1 MGGSSGI
8 SIPEDLDLGDLTPP
22 VGVQRRQVIAPPA
35 DYRPGID
42 PEWEYFGSTLNPPA
56 DPTGP
61 ITDPI
66 FTYPGVAPTF
76 PPGWNPY
83 DIDLGIDY
91 QEDGGGFD
99 LGQFFPEYTPPEID
113 YDLLASKIDMPTF
126 DMPDYS
132 GLNQQFLDLQTGLG
146 GLESQ
151 FQDFQMPSYEMPEI
165 DYDLLAGNIAGNINM
180 PSFEMPDYTQQFEN
194 LQTGLGGLGSQI
206 GNMPSFQMPDYS
218 QQFENLQ
225 GTLGGLG
232 QQIGGLQ
239 MPSFDM
245 PDYSQQFADIQAGL
259 GGIGSQ
265 IGNIPSFQMPDY
277 SQQFADIQTGL
288 GGIGQQ
294 IGDMPS
300 YQGYGGPSLE
310 DIQGIM
316 PSYQMPDY
324 SSQFEGLQQQIGG
337 LGYGGPSLEDIQ
349 GIMPSY
355 QGYGGPSLED
365 IQGIMPSYG
374 GPSLEDIQ
382 GIMPSFDMPDYSQ
395 QFADIQSGL
404 GGLGS
409 QIGNMPSFQ
418 MPDYNQQFQNLQD
431 QIGGLGY
438 GGPSLEDIQGIM
450 PTYQMPDYSQDLSA
464 IMGSLNALQ
473 PQQYVPENP
482 YGTSGWGFA
491 KGGKIPRYQEGEGIA
506 GLTEEEDEPMGYF
519 EFQDRQARRGYSE
532 GSGPYYAKYGV
543 AAPIAAWK
551 DYQAYKRNFSSS
563 LPEGDD
569 YSYIDEDETDG
580 MTVDIEGNITFH
592 GKKGRELIRDR
603 KEKGLTVTNI
613 LEPRTR
619 KQLGGALRY
628 QAGEGIA
635 GLTRELGGTGGEE
648 AMMTE
653 GNEQLIQATVQAI
666 LGMLPDQQ
674 TVDAVIQKFIGL
686 YGQEAFTSL
695 REQVLQSQ
703 SPGAQTEGLIEGFGG
718 GMDDFVPGI
727 AGSQERIATSPGEY
741 IVPADVVSQLGD
753 GNSNEGSRKL
763 DGMSKRVRMAK
774 TGTIK
779 QAKPI
784 DSKKVLPV

>member
-1 MGGSSGI
+1 MGGSSGYTL
-8 SIPEDLDLGDLTPP
+8 PEGFDPVGEGFTPP
-22 VGVQRRQVIAPPA
+22 VGVQRRQVVAPPEG
-35 DYRPGID
+35 YRPGID
-42 PEWEYFGSTLNPPA
+42 PEWNYFGSTLTPPA

-66 FTYPGVAPTF
+66 FTYPGVAPNF

-99 LGQFFPEYTPPEID
+99 FGGY
-113 YDLLASKIDMPTF
+113 
-126 DMPDYS
+126 MPD
-132 GLNQQFLDLQTGLG
+132 FT
-146 GLESQ
+146 
-151 FQDFQMPSYEMPEI
+151 MPEI
-165 DYDLLAGNIAGNINM
+165 DYDLLAGAIDMPSFDMPDYTDLNQQLFDLQGGLGGLEAQFENFQMPSYEMPDLDYDLLASNLAGNINMPSFEMPDYTQDFLNLQTGLGGLGTQIGNMPSFDMPNFDYDQLAGNIAGQINM

-206 GNMPSFQMPDYS
+206 GNIPSFDMPDYT
-218 QQFENLQ
+218 QLFQDLQ
-225 GTLGGLG
+225 GSVGGLG

-239 MPSFDM
+239 
-245 PDYSQQFADIQAGL
+245 
-259 GGIGSQ
+259 
-265 IGNIPSFQMPDY
+265 
-277 SQQFADIQTGL
+277 
-288 GGIGQQ
+288 
-294 IGDMPS
+294 
-300 YQGYGGPSLE
+300 
-310 DIQGIM
+310 
-316 PSYQMPDY
+316 
-324 SSQFEGLQQQIGG
+324 
-337 LGYGGPSLEDIQ
+337 
-349 GIMPSY
+349 
-355 QGYGGPSLED
+355 
-365 IQGIMPSYG
+365 
-374 GPSLEDIQ
+374 
-382 GIMPSFDMPDYSQ
+382 MPSFDMPDYSQ

-482 YGTSGWGFA
+482 YGTSGFGFA
-491 KGGKIPRYQEGEGIA
+491 KGGKIPRYQ
-506 GLTEEEDEPMGYF
+506 T
-519 EFQDRQARRGYSE
+519 
-532 GSGPYYAKYGV
+532 
-543 AAPIAAWK
+543 
-551 DYQAYKRNFSSS
+551 
-563 LPEGDD
+563 
-569 YSYIDEDETDG
+569 
-580 MTVDIEGNITFH
+580 
-592 GKKGRELIRDR
+592 
-603 KEKGLTVTNI
+603 
-613 LEPRTR
+613 
-619 KQLGGALRY
+619 
-628 QAGEGIA
+628 GEGIA

-653 GNEQLIQATVQAI
+653 GNEQLIEVTVQAI

-686 YGQEAFTSL
+686 YGQEAFTAL
-695 REQVLQSQ
+695 REQVLNPDGQ
-703 SPGAQTEGLIEGFGG
+703 AQTAGLIEGFGG

-763 DGMSKRVRMAK
+763 DGMSERVRMAK
-774 TGTIK
+774 TGTIE